1 MSETQTSPTGRAVPG
16 AEMIQQFRQLFVDR
30 PELTHDLKSARN
42 LDAAAEALDR
52 IGARHGIATSA
63 AEIRSYVRRLQ
74 QDYLADRELSPQQLD
89 CIAAGADLVL
99 MFASLGVSSDT
110 TG

>member
-1 MSETQTSPTGRAVPG
+1 
-16 AEMIQQFRQLFVDR
+16 MIQQFRQLFVDR
-30 PELTHDLKSARN
+30 PELTRDLKSAPS

-63 AEIRSYVRRLQ
+63 AEIRSHVRRLR
-74 QDYLADRELSPQQLD
+74 QDYLADRELSSEQLD
-89 CIAAGADLVL
+89 GIAAGAGSGGDLAL
-99 MFASLGVSSDT
+99 MFASLGVAPGQ